1 MSYEL
6 ISCPDD
12 ATLAREVAKRW
23 LEKLAA
29 SNKSN
34 VYTVALSGGRIA
46 KTFFIEIVR
55 QSLAQPIS
63 FAGVHFFW
71 ADERCVP
78 PTDPESNYAV
88 ARQLLLAPLKIPQS
102 QIHRLQGEKP
112 EPVALCEAVK
122 DIIEVAGLIEGQPR
136 LDLVILGMGED
147 GHVASLF
154 PGEPEAVMA
163 SPDIYRVV
171 TAVKPP
177 PKRITL
183 GYGAIA
189 RSVET
194 WVMVSG
200 TGKERALGQS
210 LSETGGTP
218 LARVLKM
225 RKETLIFSDVKPEFV

>member
-1 MSYEL
+1 MSYKLLSYPE
-6 ISCPDD
+6 D
-12 ATLAREVAKRW
+12 ATLAREAAKSF
-23 LEKLAA
+23 LEKLATR
-29 SNKSN
+29 NKTTPF
-34 VYTVALSGGRIA
+34 TVALSGGRIA
-46 KTFFIEIVR
+46 KTFFTEIVR
-55 QSLAQPIS
+55 QSLAQPAS
-63 FAGVHFFW
+63 FTGVHFYW

-88 ARQLLLAPLKIPQS
+88 ARQLLLEPLMIPRP
-102 QIHRLQGEKP
+102 QIHRLQGEQP
-112 EPVALCEAVK
+112 EPVALQEAVK
-122 DIIEVAGLIEGQPR
+122 EIVEVAGLVEGQPQ

-163 SPDIYRVV
+163 DPAVYRAV

-189 RSVET
+189 KAVET

-200 TGKERALGQS
+200 AGKEKALGQS
-210 LSETGGTP
+210 LSGTDGTP
-218 LARVLKM
+218 LGRVVKL
-225 RKETLIFSDVKPEFV
+225 RKETLIFSDVKPV